1 MTSPLLT
8 LIEQNE
14 WDGFQPMMDD
24 LARWEGWPLF
34 LEKLKNLRRDA
45 LYQSDV
51 HGLGHIERT
60 MLHGAFC
67 AMTEPLDLTDTAL
80 LLECCAYHDVGHAL
94 NPALVRGQIYG
105 GILMGMGF
113 GLYEEYRLD
122 QGVSPDTNLDAYP
135 IATAKDA
142 PIVDIKLYECADPEG
157 TYGAKSIAE
166 NASEMIGAAC
176 ALAVKHAIKRPVR
189 RVPLTPEYVL
199 ELLARG
205 EDA

>member
-34 LEKLKNLRRDA
+34 LEKLKSLRRDA

-80 LLECCAYHDVGHAL
+80 LLECCAYHDVG
-94 NPALVRGQIYG
+94 R
-105 GILMGMGF
+105 MDDT
-113 GLYEEYRLD
+113 LD
-122 QGVSPDTNLDAYP
+122 YLERID
-135 IATAKDA
+135 
-142 PIVDIKLYECADPEG
+142 
-157 TYGAKSIAE
+157 
-166 NASEMIGAAC
+166 
-176 ALAVKHAIKRPVR
+176 
-189 RVPLTPEYVL
+189 
-199 ELLARG
+199 ELLKK
-205 EDA
+205 